1 MRSTN
6 RVLAAFL
13 LCSLMGAK
21 AQAQL
26 VCSIELRPD
35 TTICQG
41 ETLLLTGPAGFPNYL
56 WSTGETTQDITVG
69 STGNYTLAA
78 SYPTG
83 EMAVNGNF
91 TAGNTGFTTQFTLNN
106 NLNAGDGVYWV
117 GTNAASHHPQ
127 FIGTGNGRFLM
138 VNAGWQEAGFE
149 VWCQTHEVCPGQT
162 YDLSFRAVSLATAGA
177 PSLMWYLNGEPTLVQ
192 HQTVL
197 PQNNWLTFNASWTV
211 PAGVTTADFCIRV
224 TSGHGVGN
232 DIGIDDISISS
243 TIVLTD
249 EVEVTV
255 TPLPVVDFGP
265 DQNLCFGETLVLD
278 ATVPGGTYEWQDG
291 STDPTFTVSTD
302 GTYTATVTANECTNS
317 GSIAINY
324 NSALVVDLGPDT
336 TLCAGQTLLLDATLP
351 GSTTYLWQD
360 GSTSPTLSVDS
371 PGPYSVTVTR
381 SGCSATASIN
391 VGYIPLPVVDIGPDQ
406 VLCAG
411 EQATFNAT
419 TLGASYLWQD
429 GSTGATF
436 TATTSGNV
444 SVDVTVNGCT
454 TTDAALVTFTPLPV
468 VDLGPDQTV
477 CPGAVVTLDATTPD
491 GAYLWHDGSTDP
503 TYSAAAPGPVSVS
516 VTVAQC
522 SASSSMTVAHY
533 TLPVVDL
540 GPDVTIC
547 AGASATFGVNIANST
562 YLWNTGAGTAT
573 IDPTTAGIYWVDVTR
588 DGCTVR
594 DSVELSVTPL
604 PIVDLGTEPSV
615 CPGAEAILDATT
627 PGGTYLWNTGATT
640 ATINATPGDY
650 DVQVTVNGCSA
661 SDAITVNA
669 FPAAVVA
676 LGNDTTLCAGD
687 ALVLDV
693 TQPGASH
700 VWSTGATTGS
710 ISVSTGGTFSV
721 VLTDANGCTATDAIA
736 VDFVTPTPV
745 DLGPD
750 LLLCQ
755 GDEAILDATTPG
767 ASYQWSTGESTATIT
782 VGTSGTI
789 SVTVFQGSCSE
800 SASVDVEVLEIPV
813 IDLGPDATLCPGES
827 LTLDA
832 TTAGATYLWSTG
844 STDATIVVDQA
855 DTYSVSVTN
864 AAGCTGSDAITVG
877 VASPDA
883 VDLGPAASICD
894 GETLVLDATLAGATY
909 LWSTGATTATI
920 TVNTTDTYW
929 VTASQGSCS
938 VSDTVEV
945 TVQPSPQVDLGPDQS
960 LCAGE
965 VATLTAAWPGA
976 SIVWSTGETTASIV
990 VNSTGN
996 YSVELTIGGCTATDD
1011 VQITVLTTD
1020 AVDLGPDQ
1028 TICSGAQAIL
1038 DATTPGATYL
1048 WSTGATST
1056 TISTNVAG
1064 TYWVQV
1070 SQASCSASDTVDVV
1084 VNDPG
1089 TIDLGGNLALCEGET
1104 LVLDATLAGA
1114 TYLWDDGSTAPT
1126 RSASVSG
1133 TYSVEATVG
1142 QCTVSDA
1149 VDVVF
1154 TPLPIVDIGNDVE
1167 LCPGA
1172 VASFDASTPGGSYLW
1187 HTGSTAATFQ
1197 TSAAGTVSVTVTVSG
1212 CSAVASAAV
1221 SLVDGPQV
1229 DLGNDTLLCAGASL
1243 ALDVSEPGASYL
1255 WDDGSNT
1262 ASRTI
1267 TDAGTYWV
1275 RVERNACLSSD
1286 TLVVDLFVPSSLDLG
1301 DDLSLCQGESATLAT
1316 GINGAV
1322 HLWSTGATTPSIEV
1336 STPGTY
1342 WVDVLVAGCSAR
1354 DSVEIAVVTLI
1365 QPDLGDDRTICANET
1380 LVLSVVP
1387 GGASVLW
1394 STGST
1399 ATSIPVTT
1407 SATYS
1412 VTVSQDGCSASDAVT
1427 IEVRDLVDA
1436 LTLPAE
1442 MSLCPGR
1449 SLVLEVENIP
1459 DAAFVWSTG
1468 ETGPRIVV
1476 STPGSYSVE
1485 ASGECISA
1493 SATVIVVS
1501 GECEATIY
1509 VPNAFTPNSDGYND
1523 VFMPLLQGPANDY
1536 RFAIFNRWGEELY
1549 ATVERD
1555 EGWDGTYGGLP
1566 AQDGIYPWIIV
1577 YRERTLEG
1585 VQERKIFG
1593 HVTLLR

>member
-1 MRSTN
+1 MRSMN
-6 RVLAAFL
+6 RALVAFL
-13 LCSLMGAK
+13 LCSSAGVRVN
-21 AQAQL
+21 AQL
-26 VCSIELRPD
+26 VCSIALQPD
-35 TTICQG
+35 TTVCQG
-41 ETLLLTGPAGFPNYL
+41 ETVLLTGPTGFPDYL
-56 WSTGETTQDITVG
+56 WSTGETTPDITVG
-69 STGNYTLAA
+69 ASGNYSLAV

-91 TAGNTGFTTQFTLNN
+91 SAGNTGFTTQFTLNN

-127 FIGTGNGRFLM
+127 FIGTGTGRFLM
-138 VNAGWQEAGFE
+138 VNAGWQEAGYE

-162 YDLSFRAVSLATAGA
+162 YNLSFRAISLASTGA
-177 PSLMWYLNGEPTLVQ
+177 PTLMWYLNGEPTLVN
-192 HQTVL
+192 HQTLL
-197 PQNNWLTFNASWTV
+197 PQNNWQTFNATWTV
-211 PAGVTTADFCIRV
+211 PAGTTSANFCLEV
-224 TSGHGVGN
+224 TSGFGVGN
-232 DIGIDDISISS
+232 DMGIDDISISS
-243 TIVLTD
+243 MITLTD

-291 STDPTFTVSTD
+291 STDPTFTVTSA

-317 GSIAINY
+317 GSIDISY

-336 TLCAGQTLLLDATLP
+336 TLCAGQSLLLDATLP

-360 GSTSPTLSVDS
+360 GSSSPTFSVNS
-371 PGPYSVTVTR
+371 PGQYSVTVTR

-391 VGYIPLPVVDIGPDQ
+391 VGYNPLPVVDIGPDQ

-411 EQATFNAT
+411 GQAILNAT
-419 TLGASYLWQD
+419 TPGASYLWQD
-429 GSTGATF
+429 GSTSATF
-436 TATTSGNV
+436 TTTTSGNV

-477 CPGAVVTLDATTPD
+477 CPGTVVTLDAATP
-491 GAYLWHDGSTDP
+491 GGSYLWHDGSTGP
-503 TYSAAAPGPVSVS
+503 TFNASTPGTVSVT

-522 SASSSMTVAHY
+522 SASSSTTVAQY

-547 AGASATFGVNIANST
+547 AGASATFGVSIANST

-573 IDPTTAGIYWVDVTR
+573 ISPATAGIYWVDVTR

-615 CPGAEAILDATT
+615 CPGTEAILDASA
-627 PGGTYLWNTGATT
+627 PAATYLWSTGATT

-661 SDAITVNA
+661 TDAITVNA
-669 FPAAVVA
+669 FPAAAVA

-687 ALVLDV
+687 ALVLDA

-710 ISVSTGGTFSV
+710 ISISTGGTFSV
-721 VLTDANGCTATDAIA
+721 VLTDANGCTATDAIT
-736 VDFVTPTPV
+736 VDFVTPAPV

-767 ASYQWSTGESTATIT
+767 ASYLWSTGESSATIT

-813 IDLGPDATLCPGES
+813 VDLGPDATLCPGES

-832 TTAGATYLWSTG
+832 TTSGATYLWSNG
-844 STDATIVVDQA
+844 STDPAIVVDQA
-855 DTYSVSVTN
+855 DTYSVAVTN
-864 AAGCTGSDAITVG
+864 TAGCSGSDAITVG

-883 VDLGPAASICD
+883 VDLGPAVSICD
-894 GETLVLDATLAGATY
+894 GGTLVLDATLAGATY
-909 LWSTGATTATI
+909 LWSTGETTATI
-920 TVNTTDTYW
+920 AVSTADSYW

-938 VSDTVEV
+938 VSDTVAV
-945 TVQPSPQVDLGPDQS
+945 TVQPSPQVDLGPDQT

-965 VATLTAAWPGA
+965 EATLTAAWPGA
-976 SIVWSTGETTASIV
+976 SIVWSTGETTAGIV

-996 YSVELTIGGCTATDD
+996 YSVELDLAGCIATDTIT
-1011 VQITVLTTD
+1011 ITVLTTD
-1020 AVDLGPDQ
+1020 AVDLGLDQ
-1028 TICSGAQAIL
+1028 AICSGEQVFL

-1048 WSTGATST
+1048 WSTGATSAS
-1056 TISTNVAG
+1056 ISTSVAG
-1064 TYWVQV
+1064 TYWVEV
-1070 SQASCSASDTVDVV
+1070 SQAGCSASDTVDVV

-1089 TIDLGGNLALCEGET
+1089 TIDLGGNVALCEGET

-1126 RSASVSG
+1126 RSVSVSG

-1142 QCTVSDA
+1142 LCTVSDA

-1154 TPLPIVDIGNDVE
+1154 TPLPLVDLGADVA

-1172 VASFDASTPGGSYLW
+1172 VASFDASTPGATYLW
-1187 HTGSTAATFQ
+1187 HTGSTAATLQ
-1197 TSAAGTVSVTVTVSG
+1197 TSVNGVVSVTVTVAG
-1212 CSAVASAAV
+1212 CSATASAAV
-1221 SLVDGPQV
+1221 NLVDGPQV

-1262 ASRTI
+1262 ATRTI

-1275 RVERNACLSSD
+1275 RVERNTCLSSD
-1286 TLVVDLFVPSSLDLG
+1286 TLVVELFVPSSLDLG
-1301 DDLSLCQGESATLAT
+1301 DDRSLCQGESATLAT
-1316 GINGAV
+1316 GITGAV

-1336 STPGTY
+1336 SNPGTY

-1354 DSVEIAVVTLI
+1354 DSVQVAVVALI
-1365 QPDLGDDRTICANET
+1365 QPDLGDDRTICANES

-1387 GGASVLW
+1387 GAASVLW

-1399 ATSIPVTT
+1399 ATSIAVTT

-1412 VTVSQDGCSASDAVT
+1412 VTLSQDGCTANDAVT

-1442 MSLCPGR
+1442 LSLCPGR
-1449 SLVLEVENIP
+1449 SLLLEVENIP
-1459 DAAFVWSTG
+1459 DATFVWSTG
-1468 ETGPRIVV
+1468 ETGPRVVV
-1476 STPGSYSVE
+1476 SSPGSYTVE
-1485 ASGECISA
+1485 ASGDCISA
-1493 SATVIVVS
+1493 NATVLVVA
-1501 GECEATIY
+1501 GECEPTIY

-1523 VFMPLLQGPANDY
+1523 VFFATLLGPADGY
-1536 RFAIFNRWGEELY
+1536 RLEVFDRWGEVLFSTNARE
-1549 ATVERD
+1549 D
-1555 EGWDGTYGGLP
+1555 GWDGSYSGEVV
-1566 AQDGIYPWIIV
+1566 QDGVYPWMIV

-1585 VQERKIFG
+1585 VVERRLRG